1 MNDLSS
7 KQRLEYKAWLSQ
19 RRKSNGENYKDST
32 VSSYVSSLSSAPP
45 KLEGIQLATSNLYEI
60 TSSELFKEELM
71 KIKQANNF
79 NEVNE
84 KTGTKAFQYA
94 LAYYEEFLIEK
105 EQGTISFPAEPNS
118 EPISSEPQSVEELD
132 DKNVILYGPPG
143 TGKTYHTIKYAVSII
158 EKKSIEAINAE
169 ADQFGY
175 IAIKNRYED
184 YKQQGLIE
192 FTTFHQS
199 YGYEEFIEG
208 IKPVMNEDAGG
219 SEVQYTIEPGVF
231 KGFCD
236 AVNSHKVVSIGDE
249 TLELDHPTIWKVSL
263 EGAGENET
271 KRECFDNGHI
281 RIGWDHLDEFME
293 YDSEADSESIRSILL
308 EFQNEMA
315 VGDIV
320 LSLRT
325 RDSIDGIGIV
335 TGEYEYDDSYDH
347 YGRKREVN
355 WIATDINENILAMNG
370 NKGLTQRT
378 VYRLNRIT
386 LNDLLPIINEH
397 RTKVDEVQEERNHV
411 FIIDE
416 INRGNI
422 SKIFGEL
429 ITLIEK
435 QKRLGMNEQAK
446 VRLPYS
452 KKEFGVPSNV
462 YLLGTM
468 NTADRSIAM
477 LDTALRRRFR
487 FIEMLPDVS
496 ALDGIVVNGVNIRR
510 LLETI
515 NKRIEVLYDREHTIG
530 HAYFIELK
538 DNLSLSK
545 LARIFKNAVLPLLQ
559 EYFMRIT
566 ERYS

>member
-1 MNDLSS
+1 
-7 KQRLEYKAWLSQ
+7 
-19 RRKSNGENYKDST
+19 
-32 VSSYVSSLSSAPP
+32 
-45 KLEGIQLATSNLYEI
+45 
-60 TSSELFKEELM
+60 
-71 KIKQANNF
+71 
-79 NEVNE
+79 
-84 KTGTKAFQYA
+84 
-94 LAYYEEFLIEK
+94 
-105 EQGTISFPAEPNS
+105 
-118 EPISSEPQSVEELD
+118 
-132 DKNVILYGPPG
+132 
-143 TGKTYHTIKYAVSII
+143 
-158 EKKSIEAINAE
+158 
-169 ADQFGY
+169 
-175 IAIKNRYED
+175 
-184 YKQQGLIE
+184 
-192 FTTFHQS
+192 
-199 YGYEEFIEG
+199 
-208 IKPVMNEDAGG
+208 
-219 SEVQYTIEPGVF
+219 
-231 KGFCD
+231 
-236 AVNSHKVVSIGDE
+236 
-249 TLELDHPTIWKVSL
+249 
-263 EGAGENET
+263 
-271 KRECFDNGHI
+271 
-281 RIGWDHLDEFME
+281 
-293 YDSEADSESIRSILL
+293 
-308 EFQNEMA
+308 MA

-335 TGEYEYDDSYDH
+335 TDEYEYDDSYDH

-397 RTKVDEVQEERNHV
+397 KTKVDEVQEERNHV

-487 FIEMLPDVS
+487 FIEMLPDVG

-510 LLETI
+510 LLETM

-538 DNLSLSK
+538 DSPDLSK

-559 EYFMRIT
+559 EYFYEDYRKIQLILGDNMKNDDSKFIS
-566 ERYS
+566 ERKIDQGLFGRADEVDLDILESTYTINAAAFENPEAYRKIYES